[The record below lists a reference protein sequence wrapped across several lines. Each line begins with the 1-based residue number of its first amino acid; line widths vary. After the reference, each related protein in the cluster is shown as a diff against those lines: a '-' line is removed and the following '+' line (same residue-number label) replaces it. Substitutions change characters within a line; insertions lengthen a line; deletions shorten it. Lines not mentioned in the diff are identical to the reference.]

1 MCIFVQRAA
10 LLESLSK
17 HQIDT
22 AILSKFTPITEVLTK
37 GRKRLFDHTENS
49 SNDVT
54 CSAKKWKVTGG
65 KRAQK
70 FRIDNKPKFSD
81 PNIVGFSVSFYICI
95 LFGVYF
101 SFSMLNIFAV
111 L

>member
-1 MCIFVQRAA
+1 MQRAA

-37 GRKRLFDHTENS
+37 GRKRLFDHTDNS
-49 SNDVT
+49 PNEVT

-65 KRAQK
+65 RKGQK
-70 FRIDNKPKFSD
+70 SRLDNKPKFSD
-81 PNIVGFSVSFYICI
+81 PNIVGFSVSFLHLA
-95 LFGVYF
+95 LFFVF
-101 SFSMLNIFAV
+101 FTVF
-111 L
+111 

>member
-1 MCIFVQRAA
+1 MQRAA

-81 PNIVGFSVSFYICI
+81 PNIVGFSVSFYICV